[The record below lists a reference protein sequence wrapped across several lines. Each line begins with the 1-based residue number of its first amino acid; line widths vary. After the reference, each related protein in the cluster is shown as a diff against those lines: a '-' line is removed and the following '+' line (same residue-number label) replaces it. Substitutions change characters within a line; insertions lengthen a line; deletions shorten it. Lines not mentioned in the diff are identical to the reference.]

1 VRGYVFPVAS
11 RWCAAMTLNPDARDD
26 LFKAFGRSFFKADL
40 DALYD
45 TVVTGDF
52 VWTIQLAGD
61 DVRILDTRQKI
72 ADFMAKRRATLDNV
86 RFEDVV
92 YHHAPDASFMT
103 FRMTATDK
111 ATGAA
116 VERFGVERYFFRDGR
131 LAVKD
136 VYTRAG

>member
-1 VRGYVFPVAS
+1 
-11 RWCAAMTLNPDARDD
+11 MTPSSEARDA
-26 LFKAFGRSFFKADL
+26 LFKAFGRALFKEDL
-40 DALYD
+40 DALYE
-45 TVVTGDF
+45 VVSDDF
-52 VWTIQLAGD
+52 RWTILVGD
-61 DVRILDTRQKI
+61 SVRVMDSRRKV
-72 ADFMAKRRATLDNV
+72 ADFMDERRRTLDDV

-116 VERFGVERYFFRDGR
+116 IERLGVERYTFRDGR

-136 VYTRAG
+136 VYTRPAATG

>member
-1 VRGYVFPVAS
+1 
-11 RWCAAMTLNPDARDD
+11 MTLPTDDRDA
-26 LFKAFGRSFFKADL
+26 LFKAFGRAFFKEDL

-45 TVVTGDF
+45 AVVTGDF
-52 VWTIQLAGD
+52 TWTINVAGD
-61 DVRILDTRQKI
+61 DVRVLDSRDKI
-72 ADFMAKRRATLDNV
+72 ADFIAERRRMLDNV

-111 ATGAA
+111 MTGAA
-116 VERFGVERYFFRDGR
+116 IERHGVERYAFRDGR
-131 LAVKD
+131 LAMKD

>member
-1 VRGYVFPVAS
+1 
-11 RWCAAMTLNPDARDD
+11 MTPSPEDRDA
-26 LFKAFGRSFFKADL
+26 LFRAFGRAFFKEDL

-45 TVVTGDF
+45 VVSNDF
-52 VWTIQLAGD
+52 TWTILVD
-61 DVRILDTRQKI
+61 DAVRIMDSQDKI
-72 ADFMAKRRATLDNV
+72 ADFMDERRRTLENV

-111 ATGAA
+111 ATGDAI
-116 VERFGVERYFFRDGR
+116 ERLGVERYVFRDGR

-136 VYTRAG
+136 VYTRPA

>member
-1 VRGYVFPVAS
+1 
-11 RWCAAMTLNPDARDD
+11 MTPTAEDRDA
-26 LFKAFGRSFFKADL
+26 LFKAFGRAFFKEDL

-45 TVVTGDF
+45 VVSADF
-52 VWTIQLAGD
+52 TWTILVGET
-61 DVRILDTRQKI
+61 VRVMDSRDKI
-72 ADFMAKRRATLDNV
+72 ADFMDERRRTLADV

-111 ATGAA
+111 SSGEAI
-116 VERFGVERYFFRDGR
+116 ERLGVERYFFRDGR

-136 VYTRAG
+136 VYTRPAKTA